1 MEISSVHRSTNEQV
15 STICTMSSTMLM
27 ETNTNI
33 KMSAN
38 KSEPVHLYAQ
48 LHKRHIDQSAA
59 RK

>member
-1 MEISSVHRSTNEQV
+1 
-15 STICTMSSTMLM
+15 MSSTMLM